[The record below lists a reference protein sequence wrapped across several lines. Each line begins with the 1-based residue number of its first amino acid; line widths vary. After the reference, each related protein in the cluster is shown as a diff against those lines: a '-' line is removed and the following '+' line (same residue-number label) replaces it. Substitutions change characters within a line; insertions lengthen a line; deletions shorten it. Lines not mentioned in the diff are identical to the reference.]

1 MFELLT
7 DELRVQ
13 VLDPVADR
21 ALTGV
26 RYCTGGYVFQVHDAR
41 LGPLMSGPTYPDD
54 FNWFDGQGIPDAFAL
69 APVPGP
75 APLALVLGVG
85 VCDLAADVVVEP
97 CTWDVTAGAGAD
109 ERALTFRTAHAFA
122 GVSCTL
128 ERTVTLV
135 GRVLTSTTSVV
146 NRSDERALPV
156 VWFPHPFFP
165 QPSDDELFRT
175 GTPVRTAPNDGFE
188 AVHGGAV
195 LRRRVLPEGHVGPY
209 LELEH
214 AADGP
219 LRLEHRHDLL
229 GSVTMTTTYAPGRF
243 AVWGNHHTVSP
254 EPFLERTLAAGAD
267 LAWSVTYT
275 F

>member
-26 RYCTGGYVFQVHDAR
+26 RYCTGGYVFQVHDER

-69 APVPGP
+69 APVHGVEPH
-75 APLALVLGVG
+75 ALVLGVG
-85 VCDLAADVVVEP
+85 VCDLAARTVVDP
-97 CTWDVTAGAGAD
+97 CTWDVTQEPGM
-109 ERALTFRTAHAFA
+109 LTFRTSHAFE
-122 GVSCTL
+122 GVACTL
-128 ERTVTLV
+128 ERRLTLV
-135 GRVLTSTTSVV
+135 GRVLSSTTTL
-146 NRSDERALPV
+146 RQGSDERALPV

-165 QPSDDELFRT
+165 QPADDALFRAS
-175 GTPVRTAPNDGFE
+175 TALRAPENDGFE
-188 AVHGGAV
+188 VVDGTA
-195 LRRRVLPEGHVGPY
+195 LRRRRLPEGHIGPY

-229 GSVTMTTTYAPGRF
+229 GAVAMATTYVPGRF

-254 EPFLERTLAAGAD
+254 EPFLERSLAPGED
-267 LAWSVTYT
+267 LTWAVTYT